1 MAISQNFPSVRPT
14 LDLNFAATK
23 RLDPRITFSRGSVGT
38 YHDSTGTI
46 QIAAPH
52 VARFDH
58 NPATGESLG
67 LLVEEART
75 NLRIY
80 SSAPNAS
87 NSYRIYGN
95 ATYNAAVV
103 APDGTATATLIT
115 GNGSSSGFDNYPNDY
130 GSNGGAVQ
138 TYSFYVRNVNATSL
152 QISMGGYGNPTYT
165 FTFAT
170 ETGVANAAAS
180 GSGFQKLSNGWYRIW
195 LTGTKSNQFW
205 YQQAYI
211 DNGSATSASMYFWG
225 IQLESAASF
234 PTSYI
239 PTPATFTGRA
249 STATFYNSSG
259 IIQTAAAGVARS
271 AAFFPDSNGVMR
283 PAGLLLEAAGT
294 NGSTYSE
301 DASSW
306 GNVGGQ
312 STLTATNVVAAPDGT
327 TTADN
332 IYGASGQWTAKEMLV
347 STLTVPNGSFLVMSV
362 FAKKVPSSKYEV
374 LNLNISLVGSG
385 SPRAAC
391 NLTTGVVLPNAG
403 ISGYSEKLSN
413 GWYRFVAF
421 LQNTTGS
428 TQTWNNPNM
437 VRIFASTTTSDS
449 QGSASGTGST
459 TDGVYVWGRQ
469 TEVVTAPY
477 ATSYIPTV
485 ASTVTRAADTST
497 SATVTRSADVA
508 TITGTNFSS
517 WFNRNNGTLLCNA
530 QNLSSIEPN
539 PPVIL
544 TAAPYYQ
551 GAGGYK
557 LGLGG
562 FWSNVTQLNTD
573 AWANGSNLGGSQVN
587 VAEAQTSA
595 GAIRHAFAYSP
606 TDCKACAKQTLGN
619 TGGTQCFQAAQGL
632 DRLLFR
638 QYFFDVS
645 SCITRITYWPTR
657 LSDATLQQ
665 ITR

>member
-225 IQLESAASF
+225 GHQREAGSF

-271 AAFFPDSNGVMR
+271 AAFFPDSNGVFR

-294 NGSTYSE
+294 NLVTYSE
-301 DASSW
+301 QFDNAAWTKS
-306 GNVGGQ
+306 GATVTANVTT
-312 STLTATNVVAAPDGT
+312 SPDGT
-327 TTADN
+327 TTADKLVEN
-332 IYGASGQWTAKEMLV
+332 SANSGHFITQNFGNGLNPGTIYSYTVFVKASERTYCTVQMWGNSQRLGIAINLSTGAIVQTDTANT
-347 STLTVPNGSFLVMSV
+347 TLLSSSV
-362 FAKKVPSSKYEV
+362 IPFP
-374 LNLNISLVGSG
+374 
-385 SPRAAC
+385 
-391 NLTTGVVLPNAG
+391 
-403 ISGYSEKLSN
+403 N
-413 GWYRFVAF
+413 GWYRV
-421 LQNTTGS
+421 NITGS
-428 TQTWNNPNM
+428 GNTANTYGLYLAGVAVW
-437 VRIFASTTTSDS
+437 
-449 QGSASGTGST
+449 
-459 TDGVYVWGRQ
+459 DGVGNAVWQDGKSYQGNGTSGIFVWGAQ
-469 TEVVTAPY
+469 VEQNSY
-477 ATSYIPTV
+477 ATSYIPTT

-508 TITGTNFSS
+508 NITGTNFSS
-517 WFNRNNGTLLCNA
+517 WHIQGQGTLAVQGDVTYRSSYQNYIALYGSGYASNRMALYLAPAGHRAYIDPPGISPAITGQTSGTYSLAVAYNA
-530 QNLSSIEPN
+530 TNGASSFN
-539 PPVIL
+539 
-544 TAAPYYQ
+544 
-551 GAGGYK
+551 
-557 LGLGG
+557 
-562 FWSNVTQLNTD
+562 
-573 AWANGSNLGGSQVN
+573 GGSSS
-587 VAEAQTSA
+587 T
-595 GAIRHAFAYSP
+595 F
-606 TDCKACAKQTLGN
+606 N
-619 TGGTQCFQAAQGL
+619 TGSISSTFTTLTLSGADDPPGL
-632 DRLLFR
+632 SRIKRL
-638 QYFFDVS
+638 
-645 SCITRITYWPTR
+645 TYWPTR

>member
-271 AAFFPDSNGVMR
+271 AAFFPDSNGVFR

-294 NGSTYSE
+294 NLARYSE
-301 DASSW
+301 ALGSW
-306 GNVGGQ
+306 TNNGGGIAITSNVE
-312 STLTATNVVAAPDGT
+312 VAPDGT
-327 TTADN
+327 TTADRLAQSAVTN
-332 IYGASGQWTAKEMLV
+332 AGRHLFNGGSSVRSGQTFTTSFWIRRVSGTDAQPTIRVYGIGGGPSQIVTATSSWQRITWTWTALNDGGNYEIGSV
-347 STLTVPNGSFLVMSV
+347 GFSWDING
-362 FAKKVPSSKYEV
+362 
-374 LNLNISLVGSG
+374 
-385 SPRAAC
+385 AA
-391 NLTTGVVLPNAG
+391 NNNV
-403 ISGYSEKLSN
+403 YSIWGFQVE
-413 GWYRFVAF
+413 
-421 LQNTTGS
+421 QN
-428 TQTWNNPNM
+428 
-437 VRIFASTTTSDS
+437 
-449 QGSASGTGST
+449 
-459 TDGVYVWGRQ
+459 
-469 TEVVTAPY
+469 PY
-477 ATSYIPTV
+477 ATSYIPTA

-508 TITGTNFSS
+508 TMTGTNFSS
-517 WFNRNNGTLLCNA
+517 WFNQNEGTVFADTTDIGYPVNYGGALWKIFASTSHVSGRNSIGLNRSSGGALPEARFGIIDQNA
-530 QNLSSIEPN
+530 
-539 PPVIL
+539 
-544 TAAPYYQ
+544 T
-551 GAGGYK
+551 
-557 LGLGG
+557 
-562 FWSNVTQLNTD
+562 TQVDLNT
-573 AWANGSNLGGSQVN
+573 A
-587 VAEAQTSA
+587 T
-595 GAIRHAFAYSP
+595 SP
-606 TDCKACAKQTLGN
+606 TKARVKSAIALKSASYAATSHGNAVVTSSVAIPPTFVAADTLAFGQATN
-619 TGGTQCFQAAQGL
+619 TTIQSKSCL
-632 DRLLFR
+632 ISRL
-638 QYFFDVS
+638 
-645 SCITRITYWPTR
+645 TYWPTR
-657 LSDATLQQ
+657 LANATLQS
-665 ITR
+665 ITAS

>member
-271 AAFFPDSNGVMR
+271 AAFFPDSNGVFR

-294 NGSTYSE
+294 NLALHSEALGSWANNGGGIAITS
-301 DASSW
+301 
-306 GNVGGQ
+306 NVE
-312 STLTATNVVAAPDGT
+312 VAPDGT
-327 TTADN
+327 TTADRLAQSAVTN
-332 IYGASGQWTAKEMLV
+332 AGRHLFNGGSSVRSGQTFTTSFWIRRVSGTDAQPTIRVYGIGGGPSQIVTATSSWQRITWTWTALNDGGNYEIGSV
-347 STLTVPNGSFLVMSV
+347 GFSWDING
-362 FAKKVPSSKYEV
+362 
-374 LNLNISLVGSG
+374 
-385 SPRAAC
+385 AA
-391 NLTTGVVLPNAG
+391 NNNV
-403 ISGYSEKLSN
+403 YSIWGFQVE
-413 GWYRFVAF
+413 
-421 LQNTTGS
+421 QN
-428 TQTWNNPNM
+428 
-437 VRIFASTTTSDS
+437 
-449 QGSASGTGST
+449 
-459 TDGVYVWGRQ
+459 
-469 TEVVTAPY
+469 PY

-485 ASTVTRAADTST
+485 ASTVTRSADTST

-508 TITGTNFSS
+508 NITGTNFSS
-517 WFNRNNGTLLCNA
+517 WHIQGQGTLAVQGDVTYRSSYQNYIALYGSGYASNRMALYLAPAGHRAYIDPPGISPAITGQTSGTYSLAVAYNA
-530 QNLSSIEPN
+530 TNGASSFN
-539 PPVIL
+539 
-544 TAAPYYQ
+544 
-551 GAGGYK
+551 
-557 LGLGG
+557 
-562 FWSNVTQLNTD
+562 
-573 AWANGSNLGGSQVN
+573 GGSSS
-587 VAEAQTSA
+587 T
-595 GAIRHAFAYSP
+595 F
-606 TDCKACAKQTLGN
+606 N
-619 TGGTQCFQAAQGL
+619 TGSISSTFTTLTLSGADDPPGL
-632 DRLLFR
+632 SRIKRL
-638 QYFFDVS
+638 
-645 SCITRITYWPTR
+645 TYWPTR